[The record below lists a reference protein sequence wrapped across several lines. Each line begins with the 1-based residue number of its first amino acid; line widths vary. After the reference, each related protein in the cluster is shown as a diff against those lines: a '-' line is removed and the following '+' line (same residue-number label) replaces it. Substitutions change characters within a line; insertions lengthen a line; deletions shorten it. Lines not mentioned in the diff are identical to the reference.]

1 MYPMADRGIL
11 PFSLHVHVATTCI
24 HHNFWCANAFV
35 LVLELLVHGSLH
47 ARLSMIISSLS
58 LLLLSISHVSSQFL
72 MPGLVDA
79 HNHAPQYRYTGTG
92 YDMSIQERL
101 RTYKI
106 PTEARFA
113 DVEMARK
120 TYPYAVV
127 RYASKWS
134 NIFKGII
141 WFYCQAIN
149 LACVQFNASP
159 IGMGYSL
166 GCLL

>member
-1 MYPMADRGIL
+1 
-11 PFSLHVHVATTCI
+11 
-24 HHNFWCANAFV
+24 
-35 LVLELLVHGSLH
+35 
-47 ARLSMIISSLS
+47 MIILSLT

-106 PTEARFA
+106 PTEAKFG

-127 RYASKWS
+127 RYTS
-134 NIFKGII
+134 N
-141 WFYCQAIN
+141 
-149 LACVQFNASP
+149 VE
-159 IGMGYSL
+159 
-166 GCLL
+166 